1 MCGIVGYIGRQDAAP
16 VVLEGLTRLE
26 HRGYDSAGVAVLG
39 ARGIKVAKQSGRVR
53 DLTTALPKRF
63 AGTTGIGHTR
73 WATHGPA
80 TDVNAHPH
88 QDESGRVAVVH
99 NGIIDNSAALRAALT
114 DDGVTLASDTD
125 TEVIA
130 HLVARSD
137 ADTLEGKVRDA
148 LGSVVGTYG
157 LAVLHADFPDR
168 IVVARNG
175 SPLVVGVG
183 DKEMYVASDLAAIVR
198 HTTTVAM
205 LDDGEMATVTAA
217 GFTTMRHS
225 DLSSTGKTATEV
237 DIDASAYDAGDHES
251 FMRKEILEQPTT
263 AQAVLRGRLDDRF
276 GTAHLGGLD
285 MDARDLRA
293 VRRVKIL
300 GCGSA
305 YYVGQMGAALIEELA
320 RIPADAEAASEF
332 RYRDPVIEPDTLYVA
347 VSQSGETIDTLLAV
361 QEVRR
366 KGGRCVGL
374 VNVVGSAIAREC
386 DGGIYLHAGPE
397 VAVASTKALTN
408 MFLGFALLALQL
420 GRVRDLS
427 IADGKRLVAGLERLP
442 GQIEEVLAGEAD
454 LIEVAQ
460 VAGRGP
466 QPLLHRPR
474 ARLPGGARG
483 RAEVQGDQLP
493 ARRGLP
499 DLRAQARPAG
509 AHRPRGADRRAGA
522 ARRADRAQHRGAAR
536 DRRPPGPARRDHPR
550 RGRPRG
556 GPRPPDRRTPQRAG
570 ARPDPADHPA
580 AAAGLP
586 RGAAPG
592 SRHRQAPQPGEERH
606 RRVIDRP
613 DPVRKW
619 TGRPLPHGVGKGRA
633 VENDPTS
640 PAPCPWFG

>member
-1 MCGIVGYIGRQDAAP
+1 MCGIVGYIGRQEAAP

-39 ARGIKVAKQSGRVR
+39 GRGIRVAKQAGRVR
-53 DLTTALPKRF
+53 DLTGALPKRF

-80 TDVNAHPH
+80 SDVNAHPH
-88 QDESGRVAVVH
+88 TDESGRVAVVH
-99 NGIIDNSAALRAALT
+99 NGIIDNSAVLRAGLT
-114 DDGVTLASDTD
+114 DAGVELASDTD
-125 TEVIA
+125 TEVLA

-148 LGSVVGTYG
+148 LGAVVGTYG

-205 LDDGEMATVTAA
+205 LDDGEMATVTSA
-217 GFTTMRHS
+217 GFSTMRHT
-225 DLSSTGKTATEV
+225 DLSSTGKTAAVV
-237 DIDASAYDAGDHES
+237 DIDAAAYEAGEHES
-251 FMRKEILEQPTT
+251 YMRKEILEQPTT
-263 AQAVLRGRLDDRF
+263 AQAVLRGRLDERF

-454 LIEVAQ
+454 LVEVAKELA
-460 VAGRGP
+460 VARSLFFIGRVRGFPVAREGAQKFKEITYRHAEAYQTSELKHGP
-466 QPLLHRPR
+466 LALIDPEVPTVALVPRDELTERNVGALHEIDARQGPLVVITHEDVDL
-474 ARLPGGARG
+474 GEIGAR
-483 RAEVQGDQLP
+483 RVVVPRNEPELDPILLTIPLQLL
-493 ARRGLP
+493 AYH
-499 DLRAQARPAG
+499 A
-509 AHRPRGADRRAGA
+509 
-522 ARRADRAQHRGAAR
+522 AQHLGH
-536 DRRPPGPARRDHPR
+536 DIDKPR
-550 RGRPRG
+550 NLAKSV
-556 GPRPPDRRTPQRAG
+556 T
-570 ARPDPADHPA
+570 
-580 AAAGLP
+580 
-586 RGAAPG
+586 
-592 SRHRQAPQPGEERH
+592 
-606 RRVIDRP
+606 
-613 DPVRKW
+613 
-619 TGRPLPHGVGKGRA
+619 
-633 VENDPTS
+633 VE
-640 PAPCPWFG
+640 